1 MWETTMKIFVI
12 LAFISS
18 LAWSKTIKDFNQAIY
33 EDASADIKK
42 DQEKFKKSTSRSP
55 ASVEVV
61 PESKI
66 EEESKIDKNVRQIG
80 PKNW

>member
-1 MWETTMKIFVI
+1 MGETTMKFLMI
-12 LAFISS
+12 LCLISS
-18 LAWSKTIKDFNQAIY
+18 FAWSKTIKDFNKAIY
-33 EDASADIKK
+33 EDASAEIKK
-42 DQEKFKKSTSRSP
+42 DQEKFKKSATRGP